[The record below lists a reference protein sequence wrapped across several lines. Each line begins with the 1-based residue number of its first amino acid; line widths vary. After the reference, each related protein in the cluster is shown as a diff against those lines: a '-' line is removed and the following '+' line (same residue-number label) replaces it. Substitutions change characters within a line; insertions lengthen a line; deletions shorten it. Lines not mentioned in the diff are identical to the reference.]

1 MAPAFCK
8 KAGNSKSFVR
18 HVMEAKK
25 KKKQQILNLIIFLMH
40 RKWAEI

>member
-1 MAPAFCK
+1 MALAFCT

-18 HVMEAKK
+18 PVMEAK

>member
-25 KKKQQILNLIIFLMH
+25 KNQQILNLIIFLMH